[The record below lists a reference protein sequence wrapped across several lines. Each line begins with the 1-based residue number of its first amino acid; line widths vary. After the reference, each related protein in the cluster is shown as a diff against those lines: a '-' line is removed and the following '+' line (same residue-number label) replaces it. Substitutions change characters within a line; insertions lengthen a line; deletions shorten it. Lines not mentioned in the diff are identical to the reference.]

1 MTPTREG
8 RTGEVTV
15 GVDLGGTGTRIVVL
29 DAQGTVLGQQT
40 LPTAETAGLDARDVV
55 TALSEHIEAAAGP
68 VRVAGPVRLAG
79 IGIGAS
85 GPIDDHDIIRND
97 DTLPAYSHIPL
108 ADMIADRFG
117 VRCALANDAVAAAI
131 GENAYGAGQRSDS
144 LLMITLGT
152 GIGVAILTPDGPVR
166 AADGSHPEAGH
177 IPVPGPA
184 APCYCG
190 LSTCWEQLASRGAL
204 NTLASGR
211 TEQSADAAR
220 SGDEAA
226 REVFAAYGRRVGTGA
241 AALLT
246 IFRPARVVLGG
257 SAAQYLPLVASGFE
271 QSLARSRGFAWTPP
285 YAGAALGSLSG
296 AIGAAVLARPQA
308 PLLPIA
314 PRSITITS

>member
-1 MTPTREG
+1 MTLARD
-8 RTGEVTV
+8 RHTGEVTV
-15 GVDLGGTGTRIVVL
+15 GVDLGGTGTRIVAL

-40 LPTAETAGLDARDVV
+40 LPTADGAGLSARDVV
-55 TALSEHIEAAAGP
+55 TALSEHIEA
-68 VRVAGPVRLAG
+68 VAGPVRLAG

-85 GPIDDHDIIRND
+85 GPIDDRDIIRNE

-117 VRCALANDAVAAAI
+117 VQCTLTNDAVAAAI

-152 GIGVAILTPDGPVR
+152 GIGVAILTSDGPVR

-177 IPVPGPA
+177 IPASGPA

-190 LSTCWEQLASRGAL
+190 LPTCWEQLASRRAL
-204 NTLASGR
+204 DTLASGR

-220 SGDEAA
+220 NGDEAA
-226 REVFAAYGRRVGTGA
+226 REVFAAYGRRVGAGA
-241 AALLT
+241 GGLLT

-257 SAAQYLPLVASGFE
+257 STARYLPLFASGFE
-271 QSLARSRGFAWTPP
+271 QSLARSGTFAWVPP

-296 AIGAAVLARPQA
+296 AIGAAVLARPQ
-308 PLLPIA
+308 
-314 PRSITITS
+314 